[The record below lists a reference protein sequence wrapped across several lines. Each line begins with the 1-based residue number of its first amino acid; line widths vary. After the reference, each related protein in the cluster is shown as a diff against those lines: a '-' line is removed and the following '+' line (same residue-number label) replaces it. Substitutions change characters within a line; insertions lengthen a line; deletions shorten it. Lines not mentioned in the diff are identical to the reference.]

1 MNIASVY
8 QGALLW
14 IAVLIATVLVQWLIA
29 SGRKA
34 KQSGAIPGK
43 PPTDLSHH
51 DFVFRAWRTHQN
63 SIENLGTMLGAS
75 FLAILVGVD
84 AGWTTLL
91 IAIMALSRIVH
102 MVLYYAIA
110 TEQNPSP
117 RSYFFMLG
125 WIANLALLVLC
136 FITLL
141 G

>member
-1 MNIASVY
+1 MNIANIY
-8 QGALLW
+8 QGAFLW
-14 IAVLIATVLVQWLIA
+14 IAVIIATVLIQWLVA

-34 KQSGAIPGK
+34 KQNGAIPGK

-63 SIENLGTMLGAS
+63 SVENLGTMLGAS

-91 IAIMALSRIVH
+91 IAIMALSRIIH

-125 WIANLALLVLC
+125 WIANLALLVLA

-141 G
+141 S